1 MICAFV
7 SAAFHYIRS
16 IWKKIGTINTI
27 KTQGDAAKNLLAESD
42 IRYNNAIF
50 VQEIGQAIS
59 TILDIDELI
68 GTVVSVM
75 RKRLDF
81 DRGMVMIANPEKTHL
96 TYRDGYGYP
105 PEFEE
110 VLTRTGFHLD
120 NPRSRGVAIQA
131 FQETKA
137 FSGKRYL

>member
-7 SAAFHYIRS
+7 LAAVFIVFS
-16 IWKKIGTINTI
+16 VSGKIGTINTI

-68 GTVVSVM
+68 GTVLSVM
-75 RKRLDF
+75 KKRLDF
-81 DRGMVMIANPEKTHL
+81 DRGMVLIANPEKTRL
-96 TYRDGYGYP
+96 IYRDGYGYP
-105 PEFEE
+105 HEFETL
-110 VLTRTGFHLD
+110 LTRTGFHLD
-120 NPRSRGVAIQA
+120 NPRSRGVAVQS

-137 FSGKRYL
+137 FSGK